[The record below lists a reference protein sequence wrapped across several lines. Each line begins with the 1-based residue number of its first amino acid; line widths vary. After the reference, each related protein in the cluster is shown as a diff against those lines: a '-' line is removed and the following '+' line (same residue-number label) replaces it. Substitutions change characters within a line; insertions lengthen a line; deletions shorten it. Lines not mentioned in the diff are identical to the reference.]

1 MMWRQ
6 LDDVGFRLVI
16 RDRITAE
23 LWPIIPLDTRTYTEM
38 TIVEEYTIPP
48 HPEEVYFRALEEA
61 VANLPEVHGE
71 AAARI
76 KAEINGMF
84 ARHLRW
90 MGLNRG
96 AKRWLLRRKDQL
108 QQSTKALWINSWSG
122 RRDGIR
128 PSINPDEGIDP

>member
-1 MMWRQ
+1 
-6 LDDVGFRLVI
+6 
-16 RDRITAE
+16 
-23 LWPIIPLDTRTYTEM
+23 M